1 MAMNAASAADPP
13 QNPQLRRLARL
24 PQELPQE
31 APSYPQVGD
40 RIMVLRQ
47 PSMDGILDNGKTML
61 IGAKKSRP
69 GYTWIG
75 TEGHIHGRVKIT
87 ESTPLTPEDVKARQ
101 EEHQLPV
108 NAKLPKNPHG
118 LMLAEATRLAT
129 PVPYWQPDLALGWH
143 VYRAAKN
150 DLPLRSNCCKKRS
163 AESLQGLSDS
173 ESKEKKQSV
182 DDSADGIRASS
193 TAPIGA
199 VLVKLEED
207 NAVIAAQDPE
217 VVAPVVAP
225 ES

>member
-1 MAMNAASAADPP
+1 
-13 QNPQLRRLARL
+13 
-24 PQELPQE
+24 
-31 APSYPQVGD
+31 
-40 RIMVLRQ
+40 
-47 PSMDGILDNGKTML
+47 
-61 IGAKKSRP
+61 
-69 GYTWIG
+69 
-75 TEGHIHGRVKIT
+75 
-87 ESTPLTPEDVKARQ
+87 
-101 EEHQLPV
+101 
-108 NAKLPKNPHG
+108 
-118 LMLAEATRLAT
+118 
-129 PVPYWQPDLALGWH
+129 